1 MGNKGVNIMKLK
13 TMNGTLIGTGESIKE
28 IAEKNKSS
36 LSGSNL
42 SGSSLSGSD
51 LSWSDLSGSNLR
63 WSSLCW
69 SNLRWSNL
77 SGSNLSWSDLRGSD
91 LSGSDLRGS
100 DLSWS
105 VFKNTKRNDWLIN
118 RPPIQMTGFGYS
130 VIIFDEHM
138 EIGCEKHSFKD
149 WEKFTDEEIIEFDGK
164 DAFRFWEKN
173 KKVLLDMCK
182 NRADI
187 S

>member
-1 MGNKGVNIMKLK
+1 MKLK
-13 TMNGTLIGTGESIKE
+13 TMNGTLIGTGDSIKE
-28 IAEKNKSS
+28 IAEKNKS
-36 LSGSNL
+36 N
-42 SGSSLSGSD
+42 LSGSD
-51 LSWSDLSGSNLR
+51 LRGSDLRGSSLRWSDLRWSNL
-63 WSSLCW
+63 SG

-77 SGSNLSWSDLRGSD
+77 SGSDLSGSNLSGSNLRGSD
-91 LSGSDLRGS
+91 LSGSDLSGS
-100 DLSWS
+100 NLSWS